1 MSSLDQELRMALT
14 TGKVYLGSKMA
25 LKELKRGRARVAIV
39 SSNCPEDVKMKISQY
54 SKLLNI
60 PLLTH
65 SKNSVDLGTLCGK
78 PFPVSVIVINETG
91 NSKILNLGN

>member
-25 LKELKRGRARVAIV
+25 LKELKRGRARIAIV
-39 SSNCPEDVKMKISQY
+39 SSNCPESVKMKISQY

-65 SKNSVDLGTLCGK
+65 SKNSIDLGTLCGK

-91 NSKILNLGN
+91 NSKILNLEK